1 MSADDR
7 TASTSDSRKRRAE
20 SATVVP
26 DASNEI
32 THEQVAAIIRA
43 GLAIEEADSFGSCD
57 LGADIADALMPLF
70 AAKDA
75 EIERLRGER
84 DEARADLAT
93 TFAALKA
100 VRSALL
106 RLTAAIEPASSLP
119 GGTP

>member
-26 DASNEI
+26 DASNEV

-75 EIERLRGER
+75 EIERLRG
-84 DEARADLAT
+84 DLAT
-93 TFAALKA
+93 AVDALKA

-106 RLTAAIEPASSLP
+106 RLTAAIEPGSSLP